1 MWTQDCVEWRVRS
14 AGAAMRVREDC
25 LSLELGAWRPSNGRR
40 AALVD
45 GWMGKLFYF
54 GVWVLGLCFFLLVIY
69 AGQPGLAV
77 VVGVDWEDCYPEGRC
92 KPFRAL

>member
-1 MWTQDCVEWRVRS
+1 MGS

-40 AALVD
+40 AALV
-45 GWMGKLFYF
+45 GGE
-54 GVWVLGLCFFLLVIY
+54 VVLLWGLGFRFCFSMVIY

-77 VVGVDWEDCYPEGRC
+77 VIGVDWADCYPEGLC